1 MLAAHI
7 LVVIVITIITI
18 TYRPTPSSSSMY
30 PSLCEPSSFL
40 KVKISAQILPQDI
53 QNLMSRV
60 QTSGILP

>member
-7 LVVIVITIITI
+7 PVVVIVITI
-18 TYRPTPSSSSMY
+18 TYRPTPSSFSMY

-40 KVKISAQILPQDI
+40 KVKISVQILPQDI